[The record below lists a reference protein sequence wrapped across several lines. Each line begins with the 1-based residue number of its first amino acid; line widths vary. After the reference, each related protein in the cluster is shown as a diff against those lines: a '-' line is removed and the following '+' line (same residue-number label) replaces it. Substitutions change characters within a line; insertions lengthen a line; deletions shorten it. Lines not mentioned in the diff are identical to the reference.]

1 MKLHQ
6 FDSDWFQCFFW
17 PVWPM
22 TIQISI
28 RIEAVI
34 FSLAMI
40 KSIWTSYEGWHF
52 WLFSIIFAISCYFSV
67 IFYYLLSFLVNFY
80 HFLSF
85 PIILFHVSIWSSWR
99 PTYFSWGWQLLC
111 QADIFQSDPVG
122 GWHFLCC
129 KNEADTFQSELEA
142 DNYSVRLTYLNLDW
156 MLTVNSWRLSYHW
169 KNKADIFQF
178 ELGADNHSVRLTYIS
193 IWTGGWQLLSE
204 ADMHFNLDWRLT
216 IVMWGWHT
224 FQFWL
229 EADNYYLRL
238 TCISILTGGWQLL
251 SEADMHL
258 NFDWRLTII
267 LWGWHTF
274 QFGLEA
280 DTFTSGQGA
289 DNHSVRLTISIWT
302 GCNLYQSLQTVSNW
316 LGLNH
321 GSVWNPTIFIRLL
334 SIPWLLWQILYKID
348 GNYLLHD
355 PFGLS
360 DYVQINEIISLDD
373 AHEPQSPSPN
383 SKTSISAA
391 L

>member
-52 WLFSIIFAISCYFSV
+52 WFILDYFLSFLLFPVIFLLFSIISCHFLWISI
-67 IFYYLLSFLVNFY
+67 IFYR
-80 HFLSF
+80 FLSF
-85 PIILFHVSIWSSWR
+85 CFMSQSEAAGDQHIFHEADNCSAKL
-99 PTYFSWGWQLLC
+99 TYSNLTQLE
-111 QADIFQSDPVG
+111 ADIFFV
-122 GWHFLCC
+122 
-129 KNEADTFQSELEA
+129 ARM
-142 DNYSVRLTYLNLDW
+142 RLT
-156 MLTVNSWRLSYHW
+156 
-169 KNKADIFQF
+169 
-178 ELGADNHSVRLTYIS
+178 
-193 IWTGGWQLLSE
+193 
-204 ADMHFNLDWRLT
+204 HFNLNWRLT
-216 IVMWGWHT
+216 IILWGWHIWIWT
-224 FQFWL
+224 GCWQSIHGGCHII
-229 EADNYYLRL
+229 ERIRL
-238 TCISILTGGWQLL
+238 TYFN
-251 SEADMHL
+251 L
-258 NFDWRLTII
+258 NWGLTII